1 MQQNY
6 HILIS
11 YDGTDYFG
19 WQRQPEKKTIQGLIE
34 EALSKIASGPI
45 PVIGSGRTD
54 AGVHALAQS
63 AHFKA
68 HISLENEE
76 LIQAING
83 NLPKDIR
90 ITSLKKVA
98 PDFHARKSARSK
110 TYQYRI
116 DQSPSISPF
125 LLRYAL
131 HWPSFLDVT
140 KMKEAA
146 ALFVREADFTAF
158 SSNRLLNP
166 IRTILRSAVV
176 AKNDEILY
184 TVEATGFLRYMVRSL
199 VGTLLEV
206 GKGKIPPQAIEDLF
220 KAKKRTLSSPTA
232 PPQGLCLIKVNYTE
246 NSPAKRAAQTRH
258 PVK

>member
-19 WQRQPEKKTIQGLIE
+19 WQRQPEKRTIQGLLE
-34 EALSKIASGPI
+34 NALAKIVSRPI
-45 PVIGSGRTD
+45 PIMGAGRTD

-68 HISLENEE
+68 NLKLEDTE
-76 LIQAING
+76 LVQAING

-90 ITSLKKVA
+90 ITSLQKA
-98 PDFHARKSARSK
+98 TPDFHARKSALSK

-116 DQSPSISPF
+116 VQSSSISPF
-125 LLRYAL
+125 LLRYVL
-131 HWPSFLDVT
+131 HWPSQLDVK

-146 ALFVREADFTAF
+146 ALFVREADFTPF

-166 IRTILRSAVV
+166 IRTITRS
-176 AKNDEILY
+176 EIILSNEKIIY
-184 TVEATGFLRYMVRSL
+184 TVEARGFLRYMVRCI

-206 GKGKIPPQAIEDLF
+206 GKGKIPPQTIEDLF
-220 KAKKRTLSSPTA
+220 KTKKRTLSNPTA
-232 PPQGLCLIKVNYTE
+232 PPQGLCLMKVIY
-246 NSPAKRAAQTRH
+246 
-258 PVK
+258 

>member
-1 MQQNY
+1 MLQNY

-19 WQRQPEKKTIQGLIE
+19 WQRQPEKKNIQGRIE
-34 EALSKIASGPI
+34 NVLAKIASRPI
-45 PVIGSGRTD
+45 AIVGAGRTD

-68 HISLENEE
+68 DLKLEDQE

-90 ITSLKKVA
+90 ITSLRKA
-98 PDFHARKSARSK
+98 DPDFHARKSARSK
-110 TYQYRI
+110 IYQYRI
-116 DQSPSISPF
+116 IQSPSISPF

-131 HWPSFLDVT
+131 HWPSLLNIK
-140 KMKEAA
+140 KMEEAA
-146 ALFVREADFTAF
+146 ALYVREADFTPF

-166 IRTILRSAVV
+166 IRTITRSEILS
-176 AKNDEILY
+176 KKDEILY
-184 TVEATGFLRYMVRSL
+184 TVVAKGFLRYMVRSI

-206 GKGKIPPQAIEDLF
+206 GKGKIPPQTIEDLF
-220 KAKKRTLSSPTA
+220 KSKKRTLSSPTA
-232 PPQGLCLIKVNYTE
+232 PPHGLCLIKVVY
-246 NSPAKRAAQTRH
+246 
-258 PVK
+258 

>member
-6 HILIS
+6 HILIC

-19 WQRQPEKKTIQGLIE
+19 WQRQPEKKTIQGLLE
-34 EALSKIASGPI
+34 NALTKIASRPI
-45 PVIGSGRTD
+45 PIIGAGRTD

-68 HISLENEE
+68 NLKLEDEE

-90 ITSLKKVA
+90 ITSLQKTT

-116 DQSPSISPF
+116 VQSPSISPF
-125 LLRYAL
+125 LLRYTL
-131 HWPSFLDVT
+131 HRPSLLDIK
-140 KMKEAA
+140 KMKDAA
-146 ALFVREADFTAF
+146 ALFVREADFTPF

-166 IRTILRSAVV
+166 VRTITRSEIFS
-176 AKNDEILY
+176 KNDEIIY
-184 TVEATGFLRYMVRSL
+184 TVEAKGFLRYMVRSI

-206 GKGKIPPQAIEDLF
+206 GKGKILPQAVEDLF
-220 KAKKRTLSSPTA
+220 EKKIRTLSSPTA
-232 PPQGLCLIKVNYTE
+232 PPQGLCLIKVIY
-246 NSPAKRAAQTRH
+246 
-258 PVK
+258 

>member
-19 WQRQPEKKTIQGLIE
+19 WQRQPQKKTIQGLIE
-34 EALSKIASGPI
+34 NALAKISSSSI
-45 PVIGSGRTD
+45 SVMGSGRTD

-68 HISLENEE
+68 NLSLDDKE
-76 LIQAING
+76 LLRAING

-90 ITSLKKVA
+90 ITSLQKA
-98 PDFHARKSARSK
+98 AADFHARKSAKSK

-116 DQSPSISPF
+116 VQSSSISPF
-125 LLRYAL
+125 LLRYTL
-131 HWPSFLDVT
+131 HWPSSLDVK
-140 KMKEAA
+140 KMKDAA
-146 ALFVREADFTAF
+146 ALFVRKGDFTPF

-166 IRTILRSAVV
+166 IRTITHSEILS
-176 AKNDEILY
+176 KNDDLIY
-184 TVEATGFLRYMVRSL
+184 TVEANGFLRYMVRSI

-206 GKGKIPPQAIEDLF
+206 GKRKISPQTIEDLF
-220 KAKKRTLSSPTA
+220 NDKKRTLSSPTA
-232 PPQGLCLIKVNYTE
+232 PPQGLCLIKVVY
-246 NSPAKRAAQTRH
+246 
-258 PVK
+258 

>member
-19 WQRQPEKKTIQGLIE
+19 WQRQPNKKTIQGLIE
-34 EALSKIASGPI
+34 NALAKIASRPI
-45 PVIGSGRTD
+45 QVMGSGRTD

-68 HISLENEE
+68 HLSLDDKE
-76 LIQAING
+76 LFQALNG

-90 ITSLKKVA
+90 ITSLQKAA
-98 PDFHARKSARSK
+98 PDFHARKSAKSK

-116 DQSPSISPF
+116 VQSTSISPF

-131 HWPSFLDVT
+131 HWPSLLDMK
-140 KMKEAA
+140 KMKDAA
-146 ALFVREADFTAF
+146 ALFVREDDFTPF

-166 IRTILRSAVV
+166 VRTVTHSEIIK
-176 AKNDEILY
+176 KNDEIIY
-184 TVEATGFLRYMVRSL
+184 TVEAQGFLRYMVRSIM
-199 VGTLLEV
+199 GTLLEV

-220 KAKKRTLSSPTA
+220 KRKTRTLSSPTA
-232 PPQGLCLIKVNYTE
+232 PPQGLCLIKVIY
-246 NSPAKRAAQTRH
+246 
-258 PVK
+258 

>member
-19 WQRQPEKKTIQGLIE
+19 WQRQSEKKTIQGLIE
-34 EALSKIASGPI
+34 NALSKIVSRPI
-45 PVIGSGRTD
+45 PVVGSGRTD

-68 HISLENEE
+68 HVSLDDKE

-90 ITSLKKVA
+90 ITSLQKAA

-116 DQSPSISPF
+116 VQSSSISPF

-131 HWPSFLDVT
+131 HWPSSLDVK
-140 KMKEAA
+140 KMKAA
-146 ALFVREADFTAF
+146 SALFVREGDFTPF

-166 IRTILRSAVV
+166 IRTITHSEIIS
-176 AKNDEILY
+176 KNDEIIY
-184 TVEATGFLRYMVRSL
+184 TVEAKGFLRYMVRSIM
-199 VGTLLEV
+199 GTLLEV
-206 GKGKIPPQAIEDLF
+206 GKGKIPPKAIEDLF
-220 KAKKRTLSSPTA
+220 ENKIRTLSSPTA
-232 PPQGLCLIKVNYTE
+232 PPQGLCLIKVIY
-246 NSPAKRAAQTRH
+246 
-258 PVK
+258 

>member
-34 EALSKIASGPI
+34 NALEKIASKSI

-68 HISLENEE
+68 HITLDEE
-76 LIQAING
+76 DLLKAING

-90 ITSLKKVA
+90 ITSLQKAA
-98 PDFHARKSARSK
+98 PEFHARKSARSK

-116 DQSPSISPF
+116 IQSSSISPF

-131 HWPSFLDVT
+131 HWPSLLDVK
-140 KMKEAA
+140 KMKDAA
-146 ALFVREADFTAF
+146 ALFVREADFTPF

-166 IRTILRSAVV
+166 IRTIFNSEIHT
-176 AKNDEILY
+176 KKDELIY
-184 TVEATGFLRYMVRSL
+184 TVEAKGFLRYMVRSIM
-199 VGTLLEV
+199 GTLLEV
-206 GKGKIPPQAIEDLF
+206 GKGKIPPQIIEDLF
-220 KAKKRTLSSPTA
+220 KNKIRTHSSPTA
-232 PPQGLCLIKVNYTE
+232 PPQGLCLIKVIY
-246 NSPAKRAAQTRH
+246 
-258 PVK
+258 

>member
-34 EALSKIASGPI
+34 KALAKIVSRPI
-45 PVIGSGRTD
+45 PIIGAGRTD

-68 HISLENEE
+68 NFKLEDKE

-90 ITSLKKVA
+90 ITSLQKVS

-116 DQSPSISPF
+116 VQSPSISPF
-125 LLRYAL
+125 LLRYTL
-131 HWPSFLDVT
+131 HWPSLLDV
-140 KMKEAA
+140 KQMKDAA
-146 ALFVREADFTAF
+146 ALFVREADFTPF

-166 IRTILRSAVV
+166 IRTITRSDIFS
-176 AKNDEILY
+176 KNDEILY
-184 TVEATGFLRYMVRSL
+184 PVEAKGFLRYMFRSI

-206 GKGKIPPQAIEDLF
+206 GKGKIPPETIENLF
-220 KAKKRTLSSPTA
+220 EKKIRTLSSPTA
-232 PPQGLCLIKVNYTE
+232 PPQGLCLIKVVY
-246 NSPAKRAAQTRH
+246 
-258 PVK
+258 

>member
-11 YDGTDYFG
+11 YDGTDYSG

-34 EALSKIASGPI
+34 NALAKIVSRPI
-45 PVIGSGRTD
+45 PIMGAGRTD

-68 HISLENEE
+68 NLILEDKE

-90 ITSLKKVA
+90 ITSLQKA
-98 PDFHARKSARSK
+98 PPDFHARKSALSK

-116 DQSPSISPF
+116 VQSPSISPF
-125 LLRYAL
+125 HLRYTL
-131 HWPSFLDVT
+131 YWPSLLDIK

-146 ALFVREADFTAF
+146 ALFVREGDFTPF

-166 IRTILRSAVV
+166 IRTITHSEIIS
-176 AKNDEILY
+176 KNDEIIY
-184 TVEATGFLRYMVRSL
+184 TVEAKGFLRYMVRSI

-206 GKGKIPPQAIEDLF
+206 GKGKISPQTIEDLF
-220 KAKKRTLSSPTA
+220 ENKIRTLSSPTA
-232 PPQGLCLIKVNYTE
+232 PPQGLCLIKVVY
-246 NSPAKRAAQTRH
+246 
-258 PVK
+258 

>member
-19 WQRQPEKKTIQGLIE
+19 WQRQPEKRTIQSLLE
-34 EALSKIASGPI
+34 NALAKIAARPI
-45 PVIGSGRTD
+45 PIMGAGRTD

-68 HISLENEE
+68 NLKLEDKE
-76 LIQAING
+76 LVQAING

-90 ITSLKKVA
+90 ITSLQKA
-98 PDFHARKSARSK
+98 TPDFHARKSALSK
-110 TYQYRI
+110 TYQYWI
-116 DQSPSISPF
+116 VQSSSISPF
-125 LLRYAL
+125 LLRYVL
-131 HWPSFLDVT
+131 HWPSQLDVK

-146 ALFVREADFTAF
+146 ALFVREADFTPF

-166 IRTILRSAVV
+166 IRTITRS
-176 AKNDEILY
+176 EITLSNEKIIY
-184 TVEATGFLRYMVRSL
+184 TVEARGFLRYMVRCI

-206 GKGKIPPQAIEDLF
+206 GKGKIPPQTIEDLF
-220 KAKKRTLSSPTA
+220 KTKKRTLSNPTA
-232 PPQGLCLIKVNYTE
+232 PPQGLCLMKVLY
-246 NSPAKRAAQTRH
+246 
-258 PVK
+258 